1 MFSYLYFRPLLTRKG
16 KFISTHLDLIG
27 AASSLLPSFLP
38 PLKVWIQ
45 ELPHSFPPSFP
56 LSK

>member
-1 MFSYLYFRPLLTRKG
+1 MYFRPLLTRKG

-38 PLKVWIQ
+38 PLKVGIQ
-45 ELPHSFPPSFP
+45 ELPHSFPPSSP
-56 LSK
+56 LSR